1 MAETTTRT
9 DFIIAMLDFFR
20 VKEELR
26 RKEFSIYDEILT
38 TKDKIDW
45 HRFKKYVFKNAQSRH
60 NIPAPSYFYDLL
72 PRFKIHEKGIVG
84 DTYRVTTKS
93 KGGISELEFT
103 EVSWAKKTMKDLET
117 DLGTRIVK
125 CQRIRKETDEI

>member
-1 MAETTTRT
+1 MVETITRT
-9 DFIIAMLDFFR
+9 DFIISMLDFFR
-20 VKEELR
+20 VKEESK
-26 RKEFSIYDEILT
+26 RKEFAIYDEILT
-38 TKDKIDW
+38 TKDKVDW
-45 HRFKKYVFKNAQSRH
+45 CNFKKYVFKNAQSRH

-93 KGGISELEFT
+93 NGGISELEFT
-103 EVSWAKKTMKDLET
+103 EVSWGKKTMKDIET
-117 DLGTRIVK
+117 DLGKRFVK

>member
-93 KGGISELEFT
+93 NGGISELEFT
-103 EVSWAKKTMKDLET
+103 EVSWGKKTMKDIET
-117 DLGTRIVK
+117 DLGKRFVK